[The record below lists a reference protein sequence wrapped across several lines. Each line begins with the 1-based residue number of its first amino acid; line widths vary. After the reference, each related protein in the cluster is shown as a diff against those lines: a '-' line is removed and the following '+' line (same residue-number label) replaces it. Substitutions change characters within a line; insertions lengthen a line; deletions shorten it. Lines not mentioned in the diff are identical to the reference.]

1 VAGLTAPAR
10 RLQQPSL
17 PTERAAAK
25 IRLDVRGQLTSLIND
40 FCNKIGTP
48 LPFPRCSMFD
58 SYRGRFYRVPELT
71 RPGNVDPEQK
81 SIATGANSPQGL
93 A

>member
-40 FCNKIGTP
+40 FCNKICHELKSAP
-48 LPFPRCSMFD
+48 LSC
-58 SYRGRFYRVPELT
+58 V
-71 RPGNVDPEQK
+71 
-81 SIATGANSPQGL
+81 SPWDVHWGFTEAEAQ
-93 A
+93 